1 MNQRDQIMKIAASQI
16 GYKETGDDWT
26 KYGAWY
32 GMNGNPWCAMFVSW
46 CAAQAKI
53 PQDIIPKM
61 AYVPYIITWF
71 KSRGRYKPLGSY
83 TPRKGDIVFFGDS
96 DHVGLVEGVSGNNVV
111 TIEGN
116 TSANGNVSSGEGVY
130 RRTRPLGSGSWVM
143 GFGIPNY
150 QEEEED
156 EVKYYEK
163 IAEIPSWAK
172 PSVQK
177 AIDKGILQGDKKGLH
192 LSEEDVRMFVYLD
205 RMGLIGK
212 VYNKVEE
219 LPDWAKPAIQKVIDR
234 GVLKGDSKGLGL
246 SEEDIRMFVYMERL
260 GLLE

>member
-1 MNQRDQIMKIAASQI
+1 MSQRERIIQIAASQI

-46 CAAQAKI
+46 CAAQAQI
-53 PQDIIPKM
+53 PQNIIPKM

-96 DHVGLVEGVSGNNVV
+96 DHVGLVQGVSGNNVI

-116 TSANGNVSSGEGVY
+116 TSNNGNVSSGEGVY
-130 RRTRPLGSGSWVM
+130 RRIRPMGSGSWIM

-150 QEEEED
+150 QEEDED
-156 EVKYYEK
+156 VEVKKIKLVSKDTGKEVEVSAIVYKDENYVRLRDVPEIAPLDIGYEDG
-163 IAEIPSWAK
+163 K
-172 PSVQK
+172 PTF
-177 AIDKGILQGDKKGLH
+177 DL
-192 LSEEDVRMFVYLD
+192 VY
-205 RMGLIGK
+205 K
-212 VYNKVEE
+212 
-219 LPDWAKPAIQKVIDR
+219 
-234 GVLKGDSKGLGL
+234 
-246 SEEDIRMFVYMERL
+246 
-260 GLLE
+260 

>member
-1 MNQRDQIMKIAASQI
+1 MNQREQIMKIAASQI
-16 GYKETGDDWT
+16 GYKETGEDWT

-32 GMNGNPWCAMFVSW
+32 GLNGNPWCAMFVSW
-46 CAAQAKI
+46 CANAAGI
-53 PQDIIPKM
+53 STSIIPKL
-61 AYVPYIITWF
+61 AYVPDIVSFYER
-71 KSRGRYKPLGSY
+71 RGRYRARGTY
-83 TPRKGDIVFFGDS
+83 TPRKGDIVFFGTS
-96 DHVGLVEGVSGNNVV
+96 SHVGLVESVSGNNVV

-143 GFGIPNY
+143 GYGIPDY
-150 QEEEED
+150 QEEEDE

-163 IAEIPSWAK
+163 ITEIPSWGKA
-172 PSVQK
+172 SVQK

-212 VYNKVEE
+212 VYNKVDE

>member
-1 MNQRDQIMKIAASQI
+1 MSQRERIIQIAASQI

-46 CAAQAKI
+46 CAAQAQI
-53 PQDIIPKM
+53 PQNIIPKM

-96 DHVGLVEGVSGNNVV
+96 DHVGLVQGVSGNNVI

-116 TSANGNVSSGEGVY
+116 TSNNGNVSSGEGVY
-130 RRTRPLGSGSWVM
+130 RRIRPMGRGSWIM

-150 QEEEED
+150 QEED
-156 EVKYYEK
+156 
-163 IAEIPSWAK
+163 
-172 PSVQK
+172 
-177 AIDKGILQGDKKGLH
+177 
-192 LSEEDVRMFVYLD
+192 EDVEAKKIKLVSKDTGKEVEVSAIVYKDENYVRLRDVPEIAPLD
-205 RMGLIGK
+205 IGYEDGK
-212 VYNKVEE
+212 PTFDLVYK
-219 LPDWAKPAIQKVIDR
+219 
-234 GVLKGDSKGLGL
+234 
-246 SEEDIRMFVYMERL
+246 
-260 GLLE
+260 